1 MELLLNK
8 KSLGKQPAGKE
19 NRYTA
24 AFELTYE
31 PGILEAVSYE
41 NGVVI
46 SRCSL
51 STTGAPHAIRL
62 TSDCPDTLASLSS
75 DGHSLAYISVEIVDK
90 NGVTVPDAALP
101 LSAAVTGVGML
112 AGFGSANPITE
123 ENYTT
128 GSFTS
133 YRGRALA
140 VIRSGYESGEVTLS
154 VTANDAPDIADTYHP
169 LIFQLIA

>member
-1 MELLLNK
+1 MELLLNQ

-112 AGFGSANPITE
+112 LSLVWVCLPGSALRIQLPKKIIPPVP
-123 ENYTT
+123 
-128 GSFTS
+128 
-133 YRGRALA
+133 LP
-140 VIRSGYESGEVTLS
+140 
-154 VTANDAPDIADTYHP
+154 VTADVHLPSFVPVMNPVKSLYR
-169 LIFQLIA
+169 